1 MGRFLP
7 VCPKCES
14 TNTDL
19 YRDRTASARSFPHD
33 AIFHCR
39 CCGYRLLGLSAV
51 EYTNRLMAEFQ
62 EAEKNKADA
71 RLREIE
77 AERTRKLEAETR
89 RLVEEARKLE
99 ERERKKV
106 LPFPTPARAICAWHE
121 CQEPCRAN
129 SMYCSR
135 NCSNKNARARH
146 RARQEGQSAG

>member
-1 MGRFLP
+1 
-7 VCPKCES
+7 
-14 TNTDL
+14 
-19 YRDRTASARSFPHD
+19 
-33 AIFHCR
+33 
-39 CCGYRLLGLSAV
+39 
-51 EYTNRLMAEFQ
+51 MAEFQ

-89 RLVEEARKLE
+89 RLAEEARKLE